1 MTLRPRWAVFVLILL
16 IFASPASAQWTRV
29 TDLPVTDVFS
39 VWVKGD
45 TITAGVD
52 TAAYVST
59 NGGATWKRSAKV
71 TTGVTSV
78 EVVRVHKGRLYAG
91 TIGQGMF
98 VSHDLGDSWLPF
110 NQGLTGGI
118 ANSHLFIKDL
128 LVRGDSLFAA
138 TAGAGPWVR
147 NLAAVPGSWSHFGA
161 VFEPNQSSNM
171 EAIASGGT
179 RLFACAG
186 ANGTVYF
193 RDPGQADWTLSW
205 LNNVGIVAGLGALT
219 SIWTGTGWVVG
230 ANGGVFRSALGQS
243 PWTFTDVGLG
253 TLFNASFAMRGPVL
267 IAMFGTGGGSTI
279 EFSRDDGATW
289 QFVEDLPFIFTYGI
303 ATHGTTLYAAR
314 FDGLWRRSIANVSVP
329 PAPGPAHLRF
339 AVVGSQPVRG
349 EVRFRFE
356 LPDDARAA
364 LDIFDL
370 GGRRAGR
377 IEQDWPAGSN
387 EVRWDSS
394 TLPAGVYLARL
405 SVGSR
410 SELARFVRVR

>member
-1 MTLRPRWAVFVLILL
+1 VTVRPRIAGFAAILL
-16 IFASPASAQWTRV
+16 AFASPALAQWTRV

-98 VSHDLGDSWLPF
+98 VSLDSGDTWLPF

-147 NLAAVPGSWSHFGA
+147 NLAATPGSWSHYGA
-161 VFEPNQSSNM
+161 VFEPNQASNM
-171 EAIASGGT
+171 EAIAAGGS
-179 RLFACAG
+179 RLLACAG
-186 ANGTVYF
+186 ANGTVFF
-193 RDPGQADWTLSW
+193 RDPGQPDWTLSW
-205 LNNVGIVAGLGALT
+205 MNNLGIVAGLGALT

-230 ANGGVFRSALGQS
+230 SNVGVFRSTLGQS

-253 TLFNASFAMRGPVL
+253 TLLNVSFALRGPVL
-267 IAMFGTGGGSTI
+267 FGMFGTGAGSTI
-279 EFSRDDGATW
+279 EFSRDHGATW
-289 QFVEDLPFIFTYGI
+289 QFVEELPFIFTYGI
-303 ATHGTTLYAAR
+303 ATHGSTLYAAR
-314 FDGLWRRSIANVSVP
+314 FDGLWRRSVANVSAP
-329 PAPGPAHLRF
+329 PVLTSAQLRF
-339 AVVGSQPVRG
+339 AVVGPQPVRDH
-349 EVRFRFE
+349 VRFGFE
-356 LPDDARAA
+356 LPEAGHAA
-364 LDIFDL
+364 IDIFDI

-377 IEQDWPAGSN
+377 IANEWPAGSN
-387 EVRWDSS
+387 ETRWDSS
-394 TLPAGVYLARL
+394 ALPAGVYLARL
-405 SVGSR
+405 SVGAR
-410 SELARFVRVR
+410 SEVVRFVRVR